1 MKNVL
6 LFIFLLFPA
15 AAVAGDYYLK
25 VRTTLLGNAGN
36 VSLQSEANAKLY
48 VSIVDSLPSPIDGPV
63 HYPHSLIEAYPKI
76 DDGNWF
82 QAPYGNPSPNYGVIY
97 YSDVPRSVTLFHDAT
112 GVKTIL
118 KSGDPET
125 TISGG
130 VAILLPDGLV
140 VAPGLSWD
148 TSGNKFAIA
157 AAMPAR
163 PVTTHPSDF
172 SKTDGNDPSNV
183 EPRNRNARN
192 NSSDSCVQ
200 GYHASG
206 HRQNVTIMA
215 MLPTFYNATCR
226 SMEVYSGPVEYR
238 VRFE

>member
-6 LFIFLLFPA
+6 LFVFLVFPA
-15 AAVAGDYYLK
+15 TAFGGDYYLK

-48 VSIVDSLPSPIDGPV
+48 VSIIDSLPSPIDGPV
-63 HYPHSLIEAYPKI
+63 HYPHSLVEAYPKI
-76 DDGNWF
+76 DWPY
-82 QAPYGNPSPNYGVIY
+82 ATYGNQSPDHGVIY

-130 VAILLPDGLV
+130 VAIMLPDGLV

-163 PVTTHPSDF
+163 PIIAHTGDF
-172 SKTDGNDPSNV
+172 SKTDSNDPSAA
-183 EPRNRNARN
+183 EPRHRVTRYYTR
-192 NSSDSCVQ
+192 DGCVQ
-200 GYHASG
+200 GYVGSG
-206 HRQNVTIMA
+206 HRQVVTILA
-215 MLPTFYNATCR
+215 MIPPSNSTCI